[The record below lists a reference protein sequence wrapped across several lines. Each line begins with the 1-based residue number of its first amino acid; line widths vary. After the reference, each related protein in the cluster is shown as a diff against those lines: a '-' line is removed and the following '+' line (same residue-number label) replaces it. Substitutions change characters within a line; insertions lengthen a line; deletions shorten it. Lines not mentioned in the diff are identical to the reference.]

1 MHFNTQKGLID
12 VPEILLLLAL
22 AAIIYA
28 LVAPV
33 PESSD
38 TTMANTMVNVCVAEV
53 TDDTEWLTY
62 TSVELYNKAMAFTPP
77 AGIDI
82 DEPILQNT
90 REACFDRLVT
100 AAAEAARST
109 GGAHEQR

>member
-1 MHFNTQKGLID
+1 MNFNTQKGRAGDGMLPF
-12 VPEILLLLAL
+12 V
-22 AAIIYA
+22 A
-28 LVAPV
+28 LVVLILVLANPE
-33 PESSD
+33 PES
-38 TTMANTMVNVCVAEV
+38 TYTTMVNVCVAEV
-53 TDDTEWLTY
+53 TDDTKWPTY